1 LATWDP
7 TRLAFVP
14 AAQSG
19 LARLRRLKPL
29 APFPLSSFLSSSTFD
44 CPHRPRRCR
53 LLLVSLFFIIWP
65 IRIPFIP
72 LGSITLLRLHLVD
85 IQIHDSISTFAL
97 STDPIFFESSL
108 SRFRLS
114 YSSFP
119 ARYSE
124 AFIPPHFHT
133 FDSSELL
140 SIRYFCRI
148 STAHSHLRNTYS
160 FHHSLVLSAQRK
172 YNLTRSATIGLGT
185 CWSTHR
191 ENS

>member
-1 LATWDP
+1 MP

-29 APFPLSSFLSSSTFD
+29 APFPLSSFYLHPIRLHSSSPTSPPPFS
-44 CPHRPRRCR
+44 
-53 LLLVSLFFIIWP
+53 SLFFFIVWP

-85 IQIHDSISTFAL
+85 IQIHHSISTFAL

-108 SRFRLS
+108 SRFRLP

-148 STAHSHLRNTYS
+148 STTHSHLRNAYS
-160 FHHSLVLSAQRK
+160 FHHSLVLLA
-172 YNLTRSATIGLGT
+172 
-185 CWSTHR
+185 
-191 ENS
+191 

>member
-1 LATWDP
+1 MP

-29 APFPLSSFLSSSTFD
+29 APFPLSSFLSSPTFD
-44 CPHRPRRCR
+44 YPHRPRRR
-53 LLLVSLFFIIWP
+53 LLPSCLSLFFIVWP

-85 IQIHDSISTFAL
+85 LHIHDSISTFAL

-108 SRFRLS
+108 SRFRLP

-119 ARYSE
+119 ARY
-124 AFIPPHFHT
+124 
-133 FDSSELL
+133 
-140 SIRYFCRI
+140 
-148 STAHSHLRNTYS
+148 
-160 FHHSLVLSAQRK
+160 
-172 YNLTRSATIGLGT
+172 
-185 CWSTHR
+185 
-191 ENS
+191 